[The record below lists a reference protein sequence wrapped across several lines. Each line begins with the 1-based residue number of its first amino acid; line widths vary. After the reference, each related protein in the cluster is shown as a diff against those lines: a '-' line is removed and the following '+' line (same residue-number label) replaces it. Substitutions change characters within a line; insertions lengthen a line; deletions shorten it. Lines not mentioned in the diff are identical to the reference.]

1 MIRPAILLSGSQ
13 RPAKRPIG
21 ARTGAV
27 LRLTLLVLLLVFVI
41 VCGVHVGGL
50 HHDGDA
56 HALGM
61 AIAITS
67 ALALA
72 LAAGLSGLSAA
83 LNQAGP
89 GGRLAATYALAD
101 AIDPGVP
108 GPLRC

>member
-13 RPAKRPIG
+13 RAAKRPIG
-21 ARTGAV
+21 TRIGAL
-27 LRLTLLVLLLVFVI
+27 LRFTLLALLLVFVI

-83 LNQAGP
+83 LDQAGP
-89 GGRLAATYALAD
+89 GGRLAATSALDD
-101 AIDPGVP
+101 AIGPGVLA
-108 GPLRC
+108 PLRC

>member
-1 MIRPAILLSGSQ
+1 MIRSAILLSGSQ
-13 RPAKRPIG
+13 RIATRPKRR
-21 ARTGAV
+21 RTDAL
-27 LRLTLLVLLLVFVI
+27 LRLMFMVLLLVFVI
-41 VCGVHVGGL
+41 VCGVHIGGL

-83 LNQAGP
+83 LDQAGP
-89 GGRLAATYALAD
+89 GGRLAATSALDD
-101 AIDPGVP
+101 AIGPGVLA
-108 GPLRC
+108 PLRC